1 MENEVKALGDQTMKI
16 EMKGSMATLLSGGM
30 VALGLILAG
39 CGGSSSDKAGT
50 KKDTSTPENTQ
61 ALTGTAAVGNPIAGG
76 TLTAK
81 CADGSGF
88 TNAVTTQANGT
99 WSGTVANGALPC
111 ALQVTGGT
119 PNVTLH
125 SFATQV
131 GNVNVTPL
139 TDLALALQVN
149 TLSGQS
155 LADWFAAP
163 NAGSADFNS
172 VAGSLTAAA
181 DALRTAMTA
190 ANFSLPADWV
200 TGSTAIFNAAF
211 SADPANDPYDKLL
224 ENLATAIS
232 SDANLTDYSALISSL
247 TSGGSLPAA
256 PATSNAGNT
265 SPAEVN
271 VALVG
276 TKNLVFK
283 KGGSGE
289 GCDSVC
295 GFSEDQDVV
304 VIIGADNSLTVDGK
318 KLTNPF
324 YRVFATAP
332 HLPEIIWKDGDI
344 EYALTDNE
352 SGEFSEINVGDGARP
367 LGPFSLPTQL
377 GQLREDLPVT
387 PAATLIGPLAGTY
400 NPVIVAKSATYKGNS
415 PLPVGGE
422 VEVVVSSNGVVTI
435 DGYTFD
441 PDEVSY
447 EFRNQTLLQASS
459 ELYYGAS
466 IKESETVTFSLAIL
480 VDPIDKQPVAWRLT
494 RTTKYGNGSYGSSQL
509 DLEERPIPQ
518 VVTDFFT
525 ELQLL
530 GPVPLTMIER
540 PEGDNGYT
548 SLELCEQE
556 VLTIKGDGSAD
567 NPWAYDLNLPGVFT
581 PSPAVGHLGWDI
593 YRRSYS
599 RYSEAGGVRQIAL
612 KNKGLDLVLTSDGEV
627 EVISRAY
634 GGTETARAT
643 TDIVKINPICF
654 K

>member
-99 WSGTVANGALPC
+99 WSGTVANGSLPC

-256 PATSNAGNT
+256 PVTGNNGGGAGNSYDPLSGGVGIT
-265 SPAEVN
+265 GEVDGIRYTN
-271 VALVG
+271 SVLVSWDSYRLSAYGPHPSISDAHDSSSYWRLWYLPKEVG
-276 TKNLVFK
+276 TYQCKTKV
-283 KGGSGE
+283 KGST
-289 GCDSVC
+289 
-295 GFSEDQDVV
+295 
-304 VIIGADNSLTVDGK
+304 I
-318 KLTNPF
+318 
-324 YRVFATAP
+324 
-332 HLPEIIWKDGDI
+332 
-344 EYALTDNE
+344 
-352 SGEFSEINVGDGARP
+352 
-367 LGPFSLPTQL
+367 QL
-377 GQLREDLPVT
+377 
-387 PAATLIGPLAGTY
+387 
-400 NPVIVAKSATYKGNS
+400 
-415 PLPVGGE
+415 
-422 VEVVVSSNGVVTI
+422 
-435 DGYTFD
+435 
-441 PDEVSY
+441 
-447 EFRNQTLLQASS
+447 
-459 ELYYGAS
+459 
-466 IKESETVTFSLAIL
+466 
-480 VDPIDKQPVAWRLT
+480 
-494 RTTKYGNGSYGSSQL
+494 SYG
-509 DLEERPIPQ
+509 RTG
-518 VVTDFFT
+518 VTYSN
-525 ELQLL
+525 
-530 GPVPLTMIER
+530 IAA
-540 PEGDNGYT
+540 
-548 SLELCEQE
+548 CE
-556 VLTIKGDGSAD
+556 IK
-567 NPWAYDLNLPGVFT
+567 
-581 PSPAVGHLGWDI
+581 
-593 YRRSYS
+593 
-599 RYSEAGGVRQIAL
+599 
-612 KNKGLDLVLTSDGEV
+612 
-627 EVISRAY
+627 VISVDQSVIT
-634 GGTETARAT
+634 GSFTG
-643 TDIVKINPICF
+643 KIN
-654 K
+654 